1 MSFLLRCN
9 KHRRTSNYTLRQWD
23 AKTPEVT
30 WQKEGGRVALGWQA
44 AHGPRSNYAIKPAS
58 SISESMKQNDRIYGQ
73 LRELLTF
80 KGLKNGFCS
89 FTSVQI
95 GSELNL
101 IIMPNKMRH
110 NILTAVY

>member
-1 MSFLLRCN
+1 M
-9 KHRRTSNYTLRQWD
+9 
-23 AKTPEVT
+23 A
-30 WQKEGGRVALGWQA
+30 EGWRKGGVRVAGRAWA

-101 IIMPNKMRH
+101 IIMPNKIRH
-110 NILTAVY
+110 NILAAVY